1 MDIHTS
7 IVNSHGAAIM
17 RDLMACGFS
26 AAQAHACLHRGVE
39 IILHAVE
46 SHGLTRLLSL
56 WDAQQA
62 PALRP
67 FIDLKE
73 LATCLDNNMQLATE
87 GLLILLPRIIE
98 FLRSDR
104 ALSGSLCRKNYSREA
119 Y

>member
-1 MDIHTS
+1 MDIHTN
-7 IVNSHGAAIM
+7 IVNRHGAAIM
-17 RDLMACGFS
+17 RDLINCGFTG
-26 AAQAHACLHRGVE
+26 AQAHTCLHRGVE
-39 IILHAVE
+39 IVLHAVE

-73 LATCLDNNMQLATE
+73 LALSLDNNMHLATD
-87 GLLILLPRIIE
+87 GLIILLPRVIE

-104 ALSGSLCRKNYSREA
+104 VLSGSLCRQNHTHGAS
-119 Y
+119 